1 LRIKR
6 LTAAPMLEMKWLF
19 CSVRVGVMH
28 ILDHLNWSA
37 FVAPSLV
44 AENIAAFWAER
55 KCTVDTPHAR
65 RSRVIALDAAR
76 ALATSDSVTL
86 CHLYRRLTVV
96 PMV

>member
-19 CSVRVGVMH
+19 CIASDGVVQVFGQ
-28 ILDHLNWSA
+28 LAWSA

-44 AENIAAFWAER
+44 TEDIAAFWAER
-55 KCTVDTPHAR
+55 KCAVDTPHAS

-76 ALATSDSVTL
+76 ALATSDSVAL
-86 CHLYRRLTVV
+86 CHLSRRLAVE